1 MIWVDADACPKVI
14 KDILFR
20 AAERAR
26 LQVTLVANRSLYT
39 PPSQW
44 VRTLQV
50 PRGFDAA
57 DDAIVGKVEAGDLVV
72 TQDIPLA
79 AAVLAK
85 GAHAVTPRGEPFSRE
100 TIGERL
106 AMRDLMDTLRSSGVQ
121 TGGPRHERAAGV
133 RARARSLPR
142 GAHARRLTAGR
153 GRPVSGRAPA
163 GCRRS
168 VPRAAARPS

>member
-20 AAERAR
+20 AAERANVY
-26 LQVTLVANRSLYT
+26 VTLVANRHLYT

-50 PRGFDAA
+50 ARGFDAA
-57 DDAIVGKVEAGDLVV
+57 DDAIVEQVAAGDLVV

-79 AAVLAK
+79 AAVLAR
-85 GAHAVTPRGEPFSRE
+85 GAQAVTPRGEPFSAE

-106 AMRDLMDTLRSSGVQ
+106 AMRDLMDTLRGSGVQ
-121 TGGPRHERAAGV
+121 TGGPSALGMSERQAF
-133 RARARSLPR
+133 
-142 GAHARRLTAGR
+142 
-153 GRPVSGRAPA
+153 GRALDTYLA
-163 GCRRS
+163 GTRRS
-168 VPRAAARPS
+168 